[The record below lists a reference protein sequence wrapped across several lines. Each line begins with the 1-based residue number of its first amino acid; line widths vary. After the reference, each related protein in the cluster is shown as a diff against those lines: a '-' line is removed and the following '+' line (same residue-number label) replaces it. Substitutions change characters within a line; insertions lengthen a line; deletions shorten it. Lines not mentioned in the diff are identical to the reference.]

1 MTNKSL
7 EVYLHKN
14 GIDFCRAN
22 VGDKY
27 VLRELI
33 KRNWTLGGEPSGHII
48 CLDSTTTGD
57 ALIASLRILSSIKE
71 SNFDISP
78 ILKNFKKFPQ
88 ELISLNVRSPQTI
101 IMDETIRSEVSK
113 VEKSLGDQG
122 RVLLRPSGTEP
133 LIRVMVEATSEDLA
147 RNLANELAEFIR
159 KAA

>member
-1 MTNKSL
+1 M
-7 EVYLHKN
+7 
-14 GIDFCRAN
+14 
-22 VGDKY
+22 
-27 VLRELI
+27 
-33 KRNWTLGGEPSGHII
+33 
-48 CLDSTTTGD
+48 
-57 ALIASLRILSSIKE
+57 IASLRILSSIKE